1 MGWWVVGCTPPFVPF
16 SHSLSKSCVILLA
29 RGKDMTLIFEVP
41 VIPLHTD
48 QDGVIRVGKT
58 RVRLDTVVY
67 AFNQGYTAEDIVSQY
82 PSLQLAD
89 VYAVITYYLNN
100 RLEVDAYIR
109 QRETNAAQVRQEIES
124 RPDYRE
130 FRERLLARSQQ

>member
-1 MGWWVVGCTPPFVPF
+1 
-16 SHSLSKSCVILLA
+16 
-29 RGKDMTLIFEVP
+29 MTLIFEVP

-67 AFNQGYTAEDIVSQY
+67 AFNQGYTAEDIISQY
-82 PSLQLAD
+82 PSLPLAD

-100 RLEVDAYIR
+100 RPEVDAYIR
-109 QRETNAAQVRQEIES
+109 QREAHAAQIRQEIES

-130 FRERLLARSQQ
+130 FRERLLTRSQQ

>member
-1 MGWWVVGCTPPFVPF
+1 MMLV
-16 SHSLSKSCVILLA
+16 
-29 RGKDMTLIFEVP
+29 FEAP
-41 VIPLHTD
+41 VIPLHAD
-48 QDGVIRVGKT
+48 QDGVIRVGNT

-100 RLEVDAYIR
+100 RLEVDAYIH
-109 QRETNAAQVRQEIES
+109 QREGNAAKTRQEIES